1 MNFVCF
7 TDDFLGWRV
16 DDMAVATQGG
26 GEGSNDLLFKNI
38 TQILDLLLKDYDNS
52 QHPNYQEGE
61 FLSFVFICT
70 SEN

>member
-1 MNFVCF
+1 
-7 TDDFLGWRV
+7 
-16 DDMAVATQGG
+16 MAVATQGG